1 MQPLS
6 QPASPP
12 AASGVPFVPSAR
24 LDLSDRMLQTVADL
38 WHKAVENPGTLTA
51 AEADMIAFSVAPFRD
66 ELQQRRAAMAMIET
80 LTRPG
85 TVVAFERRGK
95 E

>member
-1 MQPLS
+1 MGVKMKQRLNAMPGKRGS
-6 QPASPP
+6 QELQVI
-12 AASGVPFVPSAR
+12 AA
-24 LDLSDRMLQTVADL
+24 
-38 WHKAVENPGTLTA
+38 TL
-51 AEADMIAFSVAPFRD
+51 EADMIAYSVAPFLD

-85 TVVAFERRGK
+85 TVVAFERRGL

>member
-1 MQPLS
+1 MHPS
-6 QPASPP
+6 PQPANPP
-12 AASGVPFVPSAR
+12 ASGVPFVPPAR
-24 LDLSDRMLQTVADL
+24 FDLSDRMLQNVADL
-38 WHKAVENPGTLTA
+38 WRKAVENTDTLTA
-51 AEADMIAFSVAPFRD
+51 LEADMIAYSVAPFLD

-85 TVVAFERRGK
+85 TVVAFERRGL